1 MLKLYNVNE
10 SDCKYKGI
18 FTGSIVFVL
27 FFYFCIMRKSRGF
40 LIISV
45 ISLLLNFILSGCAAT
60 RYVPE
65 GEYLLKK
72 NTVEVVPKKIVPVS
86 SLTPYIRQKP
96 NTSIVFGWK
105 AFLNIY
111 SLSPEKDNGWSRFL
125 RRLGEPPVIFDPQLI
140 DYSKRNMDNYL
151 TSLGYYFNT
160 ITDSVTY
167 NKQKATVHYDVMPGK
182 TYTVDSIALSR
193 ADTNLTRLYEQNLDR
208 SLIKTGDRLSSL
220 TLEKEAA
227 RISTVMRNNGYY
239 NFNRSLVSFR
249 ADTLEQDGT
258 ASLEVLLPAD
268 SSQKPYRIRN
278 IDVYPGYDP
287 MQAVMDSSYYSQMDT
302 LNYRDMVFHFKGKP
316 TIRPK
321 VIRNM
326 SYILPGELY
335 NESKVKTTYD
345 RFSYI
350 SLFNGVTLLFD
361 EVPGSLQRDTA
372 LVDCTIRLSP
382 GNSQGYKLNLEAS
395 SNSNGLIGISPALSY
410 YHKNIFRGGEWLTLG
425 FMGNFQ
431 FKLKDPTRATELGA
445 SLSLS
450 FPKMLFPIS
459 QRIFRGRVPRTDVS
473 ASYNYQS
480 RPEYTRNI
488 VSTTF
493 GYVWS
498 MGENFHY
505 TVNPLR
511 LKLVKL
517 YNMSPGFLASLNDP
531 FLIDTYRDHFDLGF
545 SSIFY
550 YTSDNSTVH
559 RNSWHYVR
567 LGLESAG
574 NFLSAFNSLM
584 QTDTTGSYTIGG
596 IAYSQYIKAELNTG
610 YTFIRNKH
618 QLAGRFYAGIG
629 VPYGNASTLPLEQMF
644 FAGGANSLRGWQ
656 ARTVGPGSM
665 PVDSTFTIPNQAG
678 DIRLEVNLEYRF
690 PLFWKLEGAIFA
702 DAGNIWTL
710 PREEAAEAGVFR
722 WNNFYK
728 SIAMDT
734 GLGIRVNLDFVI
746 LRLDLGMIVR
756 NPVKQAWVPV
766 SQWLKRENYAIQFG
780 VGYPF

>member
-1 MLKLYNVNE
+1 
-10 SDCKYKGI
+10 
-18 FTGSIVFVL
+18 
-27 FFYFCIMRKSRGF
+27 MRKSQGF
-40 LIISV
+40 LFISV
-45 ISLLLNFILSGCAAT
+45 IALLLNFMLSGCAAT

-65 GEYLLKK
+65 EEYLLKK

-111 SLSPEKDNGWSRFL
+111 SLSPDKDNGWSRFL
-125 RRLGEPPVIFDPQLI
+125 RRLGEPPVVFDPMLI
-140 DYSKRNMDNYL
+140 DYSKRNIDNYL

-160 ITDSVTY
+160 VSDSVTY
-167 NKQKATVHYDVMPGK
+167 HKQKATVHYTVMPGK

-193 ADTNLTRLYEQNLDR
+193 ADTNLARLYDLHLDQSHIR
-208 SLIKTGDRLSSL
+208 TGDRLSSL

-249 ADTLEQDGT
+249 ADTLKQDGT

-268 SSQKPYRIRN
+268 SIQKPYRIRDIN
-278 IDVYPGYDP
+278 VYPGFDP

-302 LNYRDMVFHFKGKP
+302 LNYRDMVFHFTGKP
-316 TIRPK
+316 TIRPRI
-321 VIRNM
+321 IRNM

-335 NESKVKTTYD
+335 DESKVKTTYD
-345 RFSYI
+345 RFSHI

-361 EVPGSLQRDTA
+361 EVPESGQLDTA

-459 QRIFRGRVPRTDVS
+459 QQIFRGRVPRTDIS

-545 SSIFY
+545 STIFY
-550 YTSDNSTVH
+550 YTSDNATVH
-559 RNSWHYVR
+559 RNSWHYIRV
-567 LGLESAG
+567 GLESAG
-574 NFLSAFNSLM
+574 NLLSAFNSQM
-584 QTDTTGSYTIGG
+584 RTDTTGSHTIGG
-596 IAYSQYIKAELNTG
+596 IAYSQYIKVDLNTG
-610 YTFIRNKH
+610 YTFIRNAH

-629 VPYGNASTLPLEQMF
+629 VPYGNGSTLPLEQMF
-644 FAGGANSLRGWQ
+644 FSGGANSMRGWQ

-722 WNNFYK
+722 FNNFYK

-746 LRLDLGMIVR
+746 LRLDMGMIVR
-756 NPVKQAWVPV
+756 DPVKQAWVPV